1 MSLADLIVER
11 LRAHFGDRYAI
22 ERELG
27 QGGMATVYLATDLR
41 HHRPVAIKVLL
52 PGTVLGPER
61 FLREIQLAA
70 GLTHPHIVPLY
81 DSGGIGELLYYVMP
95 FIDGESL
102 RDRLAREGKVPVAD
116 AVQIGRQ
123 VAEALAYAHAHS
135 VIHRDIKP
143 GNILLSGYPPR
154 DRGAAGREPSGR
166 VHALVVDFGIARAI
180 DAGGGTLT
188 EAGAALGSP
197 TYMSPEQA
205 GGEPQL
211 DGRSDIYSLG
221 CVLYEMVTGQP
232 PFTGPTAQAIMVSRL
247 LDTPPPLRA
256 VQPGLPASLEA
267 LVDRAMARDRAD
279 RFASAEEL
287 ASALGAVEA
296 GATGGPVAAAP
307 RERLSIAVLP
317 FLNLS
322 ADPENEYF
330 SDGMTDELT
339 NALAKIAGL
348 RVTAR
353 TSAFAFKGKERDVKD
368 IGRRLG
374 VGTLLEGSVR
384 KVGNRL
390 RIGAQLVNTGDG
402 YQIWSETYDRDLTDV
417 FAVQDEISRTI
428 AGALK
433 VRLGAG
439 EDASLVEPGTTNLEA
454 YNLYLKGRF
463 HSSRRTPDGLKLAIE
478 CFQTAIELD
487 PGYAAAYA
495 ELGAAHAMR
504 GFEEF
509 VDLPPRETMPR
520 AKQAVLKALELD
532 PSLGEG
538 HAWLGVIAWIYDWDP
553 ATAERELLRAIA
565 LRPQYSYAHLWYA
578 ILMALSGRAEE
589 SIRAINRAR
598 QLDPLSPANMLTVA
612 RCYYWLR
619 QFDEAQRQV
628 EALLETNPGNQLAY
642 LWLARILGAKGQ
654 AAAALTAVQQAESLG
669 GDSLP
674 VRAFL
679 GWAYGRV
686 GLKDQARAIL
696 AELEAEAQRRWVPA
710 FFREYVLLGIGDVDG
725 AFRML
730 EAALQER
737 SGYLGLFSCNPAMD
751 DPIEDPIRGDPR
763 RQDIWRRV
771 AQLRHTASTPGT
783 LAQLACSSK

>member
-1 MSLADLIVER
+1 VSLADLILDR
-11 LRAHFGDRYAI
+11 LRAHFGDRYVI

-102 RDRLAREGKVPVAD
+102 RDRLSRERKIPVAD
-116 AVQIGRQ
+116 AVQIGRE

-143 GNILLSGYPPR
+143 GNILLS
-154 DRGAAGREPSGR
+154 SG
-166 VHALVVDFGIARAI
+166 HALVVDFGIARAI
-180 DAGGGTLT
+180 DAGGGGLT
-188 EAGAALGSP
+188 EAGAAVGSP
-197 TYMSPEQA
+197 MYMSPEQA

-232 PFTGPTAQAIMVSRL
+232 PFAGPTAQAIMISRL

-267 LVDRAMARDRAD
+267 VVIRAMARNRAE

-287 ASALGAVEA
+287 VSALAAVE
-296 GATGGPVAAAP
+296 GGGTSGPVHP
-307 RERLSIAVLP
+307 QTRERVTIAVLP
-317 FLNLS
+317 FVNLS
-322 ADPENEYF
+322 ADPQNEYF

-348 RVTAR
+348 RVISR
-353 TSAFAFKGKERDVKD
+353 TSAFAFKGKDRDVKD
-368 IGRRLG
+368 IGRQLG

-384 KVGNRL
+384 KSGNRL
-390 RIGAQLVNTGDG
+390 RISAQLVNAGDG
-402 YQIWSETYDRDLTDV
+402 YQLWSETYDRDLTDV

-433 VRLGAG
+433 VRLAG
-439 EDASLVEPGTTNLEA
+439 GEETALVDPGTTNLEA

-463 HSSRRTPDGLKLAIE
+463 HSNTRTPAGLKLAIE
-478 CFQTAIELD
+478 CFHRAIELD
-487 PGYAAAYA
+487 PAYAAAYA
-495 ELGAAHAMR
+495 ELGAAHAVR
-504 GFEEF
+504 GFEEYG
-509 VDLPPRETMPR
+509 DLPPLETMPR
-520 AKQAVLKALELD
+520 AKQAVLKALELN

-553 ATAERELLRAIA
+553 AAAERELVRAIV
-565 LRPQYSYAHLWYA
+565 LRPEYSHAHVWYA
-578 ILMALSGRAEE
+578 MLLSFSQREQE
-589 SIRAINRAR
+589 SIRAINRVR
-598 QLDPLSPANMLTVA
+598 DLDPVSPIVA
-612 RCYYWLR
+612 LGAVRCYYWLR

-628 EALLETNPGNQLAY
+628 EALLEINPGYQLAY
-642 LWLARILGAKGQ
+642 TWQARILGAQGRSDQ
-654 AAAALTAVQQAESLG
+654 ALQVMHHAESLG
-669 GDSLP
+669 RES
-674 VRAFL
+674 VAARAFL
-679 GWAYGRV
+679 GWAYGRA
-686 GLKDQARAIL
+686 GQTDQARAIL
-696 AELEAEAQRRWVPA
+696 AELEAAAERRWVPA
-710 FFREYVLLGIGDVDG
+710 YFRFYVQLGIGDLDG

-730 EAALQER
+730 EVALQER
-737 SGYLGLFSCNPAMD
+737 SGYLGFANSSTGPLDAMEDPVSD
-751 DPIEDPIRGDPR
+751 DPRHQEIRR
-763 RQDIWRRV
+763 RI
-771 AQLRHTASTPGT
+771 AQLRFAAPDAPV
-783 LAQLACSSK
+783 LARAGS